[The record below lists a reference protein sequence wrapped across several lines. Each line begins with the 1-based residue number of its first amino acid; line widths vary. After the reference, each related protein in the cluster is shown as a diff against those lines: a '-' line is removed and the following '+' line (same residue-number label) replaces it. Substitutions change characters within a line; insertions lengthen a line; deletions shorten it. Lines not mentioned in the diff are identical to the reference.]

1 MNTNQNK
8 TKSLKKAVASKKFR
22 YGAAATALT
31 VLFCAAVILLNV
43 IVSAVD
49 SKVSLY
55 FDLTR
60 DEIFTIGDDSVKLVR
75 DQLDQYRSLHGEE
88 PQILISFLSA
98 RDKIMGDK
106 QKSWVVNLFE
116 SYAERFD
123 AIRVEYRED
132 LKTHPE
138 NYTDYTNLGYDINAN
153 SILVSNALE
162 KGSFRYMTF
171 DSCLVYDE
179 NGERVWAFQ
188 GEMKLNAAIL
198 YLTKQKSPV
207 VSFLTGHGESVPQT
221 LTEILTNSGFS
232 IENVDLSK
240 DDISP
245 SAKFVILCNP
255 QKDITYSENDLA
267 ETEYTKLSRYLNAYR
282 SLVVIMSPSTP
293 RLPVLDELLAD
304 WGLSVERNAIVMDDV
319 NCHTKDNQMI
329 YVDYAKTDSVAALL
343 TDSLTKLSTP
353 PRTLSI
359 ETAPI
364 TILDEG
370 DGSSSVAEP
379 ILYSSEHSYVEKLT
393 EEGKVT
399 EDGPFPVMA
408 ISTRFTYID
417 NAKTYGHLIVIGSQ
431 NFTETNAFREQFGN
445 TDIVYNM
452 IRLLSDEDIV
462 METDYKILD
471 DYAITMDSGEMYVYG
486 VIAAVVIPLVIFA
499 FGAVVYFKRKNL

>member
-1 MNTNQNK
+1 MKTNQTSCANK
-8 TKSLKKAVASKKFR
+8 KLFSTKKFR
-22 YGAAATALT
+22 YGAAATAFT
-31 VLFCAAVILLNV
+31 VLFIAAVILLNV

-60 DEIFTIGDDSVKLVR
+60 DEIFTIGDDSIDLVQK
-75 DQLDQYRSLHGEE
+75 QLDQYRSAHGEE
-88 PQILISFLSA
+88 PQILISFLTA
-98 RDKIMGDK
+98 RDKIMSDK

-138 NYTDYTNLGYDINAN
+138 HYVDYTNLGYDINTN
-153 SILVSNALE
+153 TILVSNALE
-162 KGSFRYMTF
+162 KGSYRYMTF

-198 YLTKQKSPV
+198 YLTSQKSPV

-221 LTEILTNSGFS
+221 LTEILTNSGYT

-245 SAKFVILCNP
+245 ESKFAILCNP
-255 QKDITYSENDLA
+255 QKDITYSENDRA
-267 ETEYTKLSRYLNAYR
+267 ETEYTKLSRYLNSYR

-293 RLPVLDELLAD
+293 RLPVLDELLDD
-304 WGLSVERNAIVMDDV
+304 WGLEVVRNEIIMDDV

-329 YVDYAKTDSVAALL
+329 YVDYAKSESVASLL

-353 PRTLSI
+353 PRTLFI
-359 ETAPI
+359 ESAPVLI
-364 TILDEG
+364 TDPG
-370 DGSSSVAEP
+370 DGDSSIAEP
-379 ILYSSEHSYVEKLT
+379 VLNSSQHSYIEVQT
-393 EEGKVT
+393 EEGKKVQN
-399 EDGPFPVMA
+399 GPFPVMA

-417 NAKTYGHLIVIGSQ
+417 NAKTYGHVIAIGSQ

-445 TDIVYNM
+445 TDIVYNI

-462 METDYKILD
+462 METNYKLLD

-486 VIAAVVIPLVIFA
+486 VITAVVIPLIIFSI
-499 FGAVVYFKRKNL
+499 GAVVFFKRKNL